1 MKPNDKVLPIF
12 LVANLRWQ
20 SVSRK
25 INYNTDCLQKVSN
38 LFYFCENNH
47 LRVIYC
53 VLCEWS
59 IFILSFI
66 YSILCTFCGTW
77 RNVKIYFLKNEQM
90 NSFLS
95 SFSDVDHSKESS
107 VSVVSEGSVSRRSTS
122 GGMMG
127 PQVSKHRN
135 ATLLYVHYVF
145 ICLLFST
152 LLATLELPLLYL
164 NVH

>member
-1 MKPNDKVLPIF
+1 M
-12 LVANLRWQ
+12 
-20 SVSRK
+20 
-25 INYNTDCLQKVSN
+25 
-38 LFYFCENNH
+38 
-47 LRVIYC
+47 
-53 VLCEWS
+53 
-59 IFILSFI
+59 
-66 YSILCTFCGTW
+66 
-77 RNVKIYFLKNEQM
+77 YFLWDMKECEDLFFKNEQM

-145 ICLLFST
+145 ICSLFST
-152 LLATLELPLLYL
+152 LLATLELPLLYF

>member
-1 MKPNDKVLPIF
+1 MKPNGKVLPIF

-25 INYNTDCLQKVSN
+25 INYTTDCLQKVSN

-95 SFSDVDHSKESS
+95 SFSET
-107 VSVVSEGSVSRRSTS
+107 STIPKKAAFLLS
-122 GGMMG
+122 QRDQWAAVPHQEEWWG
-127 PQVSKHRN
+127 HRLAN
-135 ATLLYVHYVF
+135 TEMLHYYMSIMCSFVY
-145 ICLLFST
+145 CS
-152 LLATLELPLLYL
+152 AHY
-164 NVH
+164 